1 MLNGNWNKPNTDNK
15 KQHIENIKKELF
27 LLENG
32 YWLKTYEKSKSDYP
46 NIILNKKEDPPKF
59 DNVDYFLSEKKEF
72 LIIVNKNDNNV
83 INYNYTKIDII
94 EGEIQIRINS
104 LKSIIYLFE
113 NL

>member
-1 MLNGNWNKPNTDNK
+1 MLNGNWNKPNIDNK

-32 YWLKTYEKSKSDYP
+32 YWLKTYDKNKSDYP
-46 NIILNKKEDPPKF
+46 NIVLSKKENPPKF